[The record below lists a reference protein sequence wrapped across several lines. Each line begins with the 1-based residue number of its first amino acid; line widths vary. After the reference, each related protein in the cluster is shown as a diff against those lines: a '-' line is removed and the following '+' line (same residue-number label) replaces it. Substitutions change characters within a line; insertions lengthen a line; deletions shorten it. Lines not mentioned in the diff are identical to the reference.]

1 MDRLRVRF
9 ETDGGP
15 WVKHNMPCAVSWDQD
30 KAVFDMNNNVFQP
43 SWGMQKEGWI
53 LVKATG
59 FRGALIRLLSGAAR
73 LKSNE

>member
-15 WVKHNMPCAVSWDQD
+15 WVKHNMPCAVSLDQD

-43 SWGMQKEGWI
+43 SWVMQKEGWI

-59 FRGALIRLLSGAAR
+59 LRGVLIRLLSGTSR